1 MRFKIVRLGAGLLV
15 STLLWG
21 EDTENTEALFDE
33 EEESETV
40 VDTAIEPVTEDIM
53 ETAPE
58 VQTHSKSLI
67 KNSPFIPFKE
77 SKDVLSSVESADL
90 EFLSVVDYASS
101 KHSFCLKDKHSGKSF
116 WIHSDTGDA
125 NDYGVTFY
133 QYDPEEKTLVVKNDE
148 GELVS
153 MVQQKPKLSP
163 SSGSGSW
170 GGNSYSDLLRSL
182 EDDDDDDED

>member
-33 EEESETV
+33 EESETV
-40 VDTAIEPVTEDIM
+40 VDTVAESEK
-53 ETAPE
+53 EKKS
-58 VQTHSKSLI
+58 HSGSLV
-67 KNSPFIPFKE
+67 KNSPFIPFKA
-77 SKDVLSSVESADL
+77 SKDALSSVESSDL
-90 EFLSVVDYASS
+90 EFLSVIDYASS
-101 KHSFCLKDKHSGKSF
+101 KCSFCLKDKHSGKSF
-116 WIHSDTGDA
+116 WIHSDNSDA

-133 QYDPEEKTLVVKNDE
+133 QYDPEEKTLVVENDE

-170 GGNSYSDLLRSL
+170 GGDSYSDLLRSL

>member
-21 EDTENTEALFDE
+21 EDAENTEAFFDE
-33 EEESETV
+33 EESEV
-40 VDTAIEPVTEDIM
+40 VIDTATESVTEGMM
-53 ETAPE
+53 EITTEP
-58 VQTHSKSLI
+58 QPHSKSLI
-67 KNSPFIPFKE
+67 KDSPFIPFKE

-90 EFLSVVDYASS
+90 EFLSVVDYSSS
-101 KHSFCLKDKHSGKSF
+101 KHSFCVKDKQSGKSF
-116 WIHSDTGDA
+116 WIHSDNSDE
-125 NDYGVTFY
+125 NVYGITFY
-133 QYDPEEKTLVVKNDE
+133 QYDPVEKTLVVENDD

-170 GGNSYSDLLRSL
+170 GSNSYSELLRSL

>member
-21 EDTENTEALFDE
+21 EDTEDTEALFE

-40 VDTAIEPVTEDIM
+40 VDVVAEPEK
-53 ETAPE
+53 EKKN
-58 VQTHSKSLI
+58 HSGSLV
-67 KNSPFIPFKE
+67 KNSPFIPFKA
-77 SKDVLSSVESADL
+77 SKDALSSVESSDL
-90 EFLSVVDYASS
+90 EFSSVISYDSS
-101 KHSFCLKDKHSGKSF
+101 KYSFCLKDKQSGKSF
-116 WIHSDTGDA
+116 WIHSD
-125 NDYGVTFY
+125 NSEENVYGVTFC
-133 QYDPEEKTLVVKNDE
+133 QYNPEEKTLVVEDSE

-170 GGNSYSDLLRSL
+170 GSDSYSDLLRSL
-182 EDDDDDDED
+182 EEDDDDED

>member
-1 MRFKIVRLGAGLLV
+1 MVRLGAGLLV

-21 EDTENTEALFDE
+21 EDFEDTEVLFE
-33 EEESETV
+33 EEESEV
-40 VDTAIEPVTEDIM
+40 IIEV
-53 ETAPE
+53 ETDAVGE
-58 VQTHSKSLI
+58 QKNHSRSLV
-67 KNSPFIPFKE
+67 KNSPFIPFKA
-77 SKDVLSSVESADL
+77 SKDTLSSVESSDL

-116 WIHSDTGDA
+116 WIHSDNSDEK
-125 NDYGVTFY
+125 NYGVTFY
-133 QYDPEEKTLVVKNDE
+133 QYDPEEKTLVVENDE

-170 GGNSYSDLLRSL
+170 VSDAYSELLKSL
-182 EDDDDDDED
+182 EDDDDED

>member
-1 MRFKIVRLGAGLLV
+1 MRFKIVILGAGLLV

-21 EDTENTEALFDE
+21 EDTENAEALFE

-40 VDTAIEPVTEDIM
+40 VDTVAEPEK
-53 ETAPE
+53 EK
-58 VQTHSKSLI
+58 QKKNHSGSLV
-67 KNSPFIPFKE
+67 KNSPFIPFKA
-77 SKDVLSSVESADL
+77 SKDALSSVESSDL
-90 EFLSVVDYASS
+90 EFLSVIDYASS
-101 KHSFCLKDKHSGKSF
+101 KCSFCLKDKQSGKSF
-116 WIHSDTGDA
+116 WIHSDNSDE

-133 QYDPEEKTLVVKNDE
+133 QYDPEEKTLVVEDSE

-170 GGNSYSDLLRSL
+170 GGDSYSDLLRSL
-182 EDDDDDDED
+182 EDDDDDED